1 MREAR
6 KNCRKE
12 RNWGGRSNWRNERY
26 LGEIR
31 NCRKKRDLGREKEM
45 KEREGLEG
53 GEREMELVRD
63 KLGREKLRMEKE
75 WEEIIIN
82 LTNFHS
88 SELLPFFLSIQ
99 YRT

>member
-1 MREAR
+1 
-6 KNCRKE
+6 
-12 RNWGGRSNWRNERY
+12 
-26 LGEIR
+26 
-31 NCRKKRDLGREKEM
+31 
-45 KEREGLEG
+45 
-53 GEREMELVRD
+53 MELVRD

-88 SELLPFFLSIQ
+88 SELLPFFLSVE